1 MFYEPSKNDHG
12 LSRNPFKSCTV
23 PRCIG
28 WISTKNE
35 DGSDNIAP
43 YSQFTNLT
51 FDPPLVI
58 FSANQNVFKDRKTTI
73 KNAERTGEFIYNM
86 VPYDLREQMNLT
98 SSIEVPE
105 GMDKFEYAGLTKV
118 PGNLVNVM
126 RVGESPV
133 QYECRYL
140 QTIRIKANSS
150 IATVDVIVG
159 EVIGIHIDDDV
170 ITDGKVDIPK
180 IKPLARLGYFDYT
193 VVEKSFEIPAPRVS
207 PEKQAFVDVGLEGK
221 AEQNV
226 D

>member
-1 MFYEPSKNDHG
+1 MFYEPSKNNHG

-86 VPYDLREQMNLT
+86 VPYDLRDQMNLT

-126 RVGESPV
+126 RVGESPI
-133 QYECRYL
+133 QYECKYL
-140 QTIRIKANSS
+140 QTIRIQANSS

-221 AEQNV
+221 AEQKV